1 MKSFGSYCWVSYD
14 WNVCNTRSAN
24 AFFTYKDCIGAG
36 HLGRSLQCWQ
46 VSATERSLPSFKT
59 CADTE
64 VGWGAQTLRWFG
76 GAVLH
81 MWRRCCVRRSLLL
94 HPVRTE

>member
-64 VGWGAQTLRWFG
+64 VGWGCCAAHVAALLCATLAAAAP
-76 GAVLH
+76 GAH
-81 MWRRCCVRRSLLL
+81 
-94 HPVRTE
+94 